1 MPSIKASKKD
11 IFWNYIGTAFH
22 YCGSLI
28 LIPFMTAFLTSEDL
42 GLWYVFLAIASLA
55 QLFDAGFNPAFARN
69 IVYCLSGA
77 RDISSNQRIRAFGDQ
92 VDWHLLRTL
101 LKASR
106 VFYAFISLIV
116 LVGVVA
122 IGTPYIWLISDGFS
136 SFERIASWVVFSLAI
151 FLNLFFLYAYSN
163 LLGLGDVAGESQAK
177 TVANIGRL
185 IVTLLMLF
193 AGFGLLAAAVGFL
206 VQGLATRLY
215 ALHRLKK
222 HKEIKSGI
230 RTDNKEISF
239 KEVLLVIRK
248 ISPIAW
254 RNGAEQLSLF
264 AATQGTSIVCSL
276 AFSLQVTA
284 QYSLALQLSNAIAT
298 LSYVLA
304 RTYYP
309 SYQFAYAKDDTASQ
323 REIIEKSIPIYW
335 LVGLI
340 GAAGV
345 MTVILPVLS
354 QIRATSVPSISL
366 FLTIFVYTI
375 LLNHYMVFCNL
386 ILSTN
391 RIPFLKSF
399 IISSAAGLVLGA
411 VFLFSFNIGAYGLVI
426 GQAVPQLIYNIWKW
440 PLFVVSE
447 LNTTYWQTCKNGF
460 LFWREK
466 LSLLFI
472 RGKRK

>member
-1 MPSIKASKKD
+1 
-11 IFWNYIGTAFH
+11 
-22 YCGSLI
+22 
-28 LIPFMTAFLTSEDL
+28 
-42 GLWYVFLAIASLA
+42 
-55 QLFDAGFNPAFARN
+55 
-69 IVYCLSGA
+69 
-77 RDISSNQRIRAFGDQ
+77 
-92 VDWHLLRTL
+92 
-101 LKASR
+101 
-106 VFYAFISLIV
+106 
-116 LVGVVA
+116 
-122 IGTPYIWLISDGFS
+122 
-136 SFERIASWVVFSLAI
+136 
-151 FLNLFFLYAYSN
+151 
-163 LLGLGDVAGESQAK
+163 
-177 TVANIGRL
+177 
-185 IVTLLMLF
+185 MLF

-411 VFLFSFNIGAYGLVI
+411 VFSFSFNIGAYGLVI